1 MKVFIKD
8 LAVTMEIKNRGIE
21 VDVSDNDG
29 RHLGD
34 LVMTKTRLVWCKGR
48 TSVERGK
55 PISWSDFIAYME
67 SQ

>member
-8 LAVTMEIKNRGIE
+8 FAVTMEIKNRGIE

-29 RHLGD
+29 SHLGD
-34 LVMTKTRLVWCKGR
+34 LVMTRTRLVWCKGR
-48 TSVERGK
+48 TSVQRGT
-55 PISWSDFIAYME
+55 PISWKDFIAYME